1 MDSISDS
8 VLDLKVVDSDKL
20 LLFDWDLFP
29 FKLFG
34 MTIVIS
40 GRLSGVFSCG
50 GWIGLLLYGWGR
62 YAIGLIAVLCVL
74 SVYLMNVMD
83 SLRNDLHFYICMI
96 ITKMNRING
105 NE

>member
-1 MDSISDS
+1 MDSTSDS

-105 NE
+105 NK